1 MARTS
6 TEPPPR
12 AMGLARS
19 VALPIEDYAL
29 VGDLETAALV
39 ARDGSVD
46 WLCLPKFDSASCCS
60 ALLGDAGHGRW
71 ALAPVP
77 AGDARARDGDRDCG
91 RRRPGD
97 RLHAAPPRRP
107 AALHADRRGHPRV
120 SADADGAR
128 PAPGLRHDPALDRR
142 GGR

>member
-60 ALLGDAGHGRW
+60 ALLGDASHGRW
-71 ALAPVP
+71 ALGPVDAVRSSSRRYLP
-77 AGDARARDGDRDCG
+77 GTLVLETEVDTAGGAVRVIDFM
-91 RRRPGD
+91 
-97 RLHAAPPRRP
+97 PPRRGGAP
-107 AALHADRRGHPRV
+107 QLMRIIEGVRG
-120 SADADGAR
+120 
-128 PAPGLRHDPALDRR
+128 
-142 GGR
+142 